1 MHPAIILLML
11 SDISNKN
18 FPDITKSF
26 DYINQTFNSSVY
38 NNAKDEI
45 ITYVFSLVFA
55 EMLNTYFNTPLSWQN
70 ILTKLLDY
78 KIKDENVFKIKLSL
92 ESQQTFDGNIKTVK
106 DSIYKQINRSFVD
119 NGKIILLST
128 ILTIKSTLTDINN
141 IKLSD
146 YVKLSKDLSLP
157 KKLQEFYKNLETI
170 KETPE
175 YKDKMKL
182 YSKYF
187 KEKSNMT
194 YKQKYLKYKQ
204 KYLKLKSTS

>member
-1 MHPAIILLML
+1 MMMHPAIILLML

-78 KIKDENVFKIKLSL
+78 KIKDENVFKEYIKHSL
-92 ESQQTFDGNIKTVK
+92 ISGIKHLNFALHGPANKKGSQGFKTLE
-106 DSIYKQINRSFVD
+106 DLRS
-119 NGKIILLST
+119 
-128 ILTIKSTLTDINN
+128 
-141 IKLSD
+141 
-146 YVKLSKDLSLP
+146 P
-157 KKLQEFYKNLETI
+157 
-170 KETPE
+170 
-175 YKDKMKL
+175 
-182 YSKYF
+182 
-187 KEKSNMT
+187 
-194 YKQKYLKYKQ
+194 
-204 KYLKLKSTS
+204 